1 MKNMM
6 IGLMNKM
13 KLKKI
18 LNKTMFYVVLVAV
31 LTALSM
37 FLTATFNIMPLTFQS
52 ALGCMS
58 FWGLVFL
65 SELYDYFEKIR
76 QKIKN
81 VIF

>member
-6 IGLMNKM
+6 IGLMNKV
-13 KLKKI
+13 KQKKV
-18 LNKTMFYVVLVAV
+18 LNKTIFYAVLVAV
-31 LTALSM
+31 LTVLSV
-37 FLTATFNIMPLTFQS
+37 FLTTTFNIMPLTFQS

-65 SELYDYFEKIR
+65 SELYDWFEKIC

>member
-18 LNKTMFYVVLVAV
+18 LSKTMFYVVLVAV

>member
-37 FLTATFNIMPLTFQS
+37 FLTANFNIMPLTFQS

>member
-1 MKNMM
+1 
-6 IGLMNKM
+6 
-13 KLKKI
+13 
-18 LNKTMFYVVLVAV
+18 MFYVVLVAV

-37 FLTATFNIMPLTFQS
+37 FLTATFNVMPLTFQS

-76 QKIKN
+76 QKN
-81 VIF
+81 